1 MNPAF
6 KNIYMVSF
14 LETVPQQLFKRQGIR
29 KFFDPFRILMKRS
42 GICCRKVGK
51 VSRQIGTNANSAKG
65 QKLWLQLEQSERNHD
80 EQQ

>member
-65 QKLWLQLEQSERNHD
+65 QLQLEQSERNHD

>member
-42 GICCRKVGK
+42 GICCRKVGYRFLGRSGRMPILRK
-51 VSRQIGTNANSAKG
+51 DKTLAAIGTIGAES
-65 QKLWLQLEQSERNHD
+65 
-80 EQQ
+80 